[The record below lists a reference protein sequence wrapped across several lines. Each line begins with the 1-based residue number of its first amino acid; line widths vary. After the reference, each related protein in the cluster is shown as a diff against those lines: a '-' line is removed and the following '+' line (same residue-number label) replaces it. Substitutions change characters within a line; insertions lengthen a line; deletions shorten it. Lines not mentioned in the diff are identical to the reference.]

1 MKITVATCQFP
12 VTADIR
18 KNLAFVSR
26 QMKTAKQRGAKVA
39 HFSEACLSGYAGL
52 EFDSFAGFDW
62 DLLTQSTRRI
72 MALANEL
79 RLWVILGSAHRLTG
93 RHKPHNCLYIID
105 DRGRIIDRY
114 DKMFCTGDPSG
125 TSGDLKHY
133 SPGNHFC
140 SFTAAGVRC
149 GVLICHDFRYDELCR
164 IYTKRGVQLMFCSYH
179 NAHHS
184 PAKLRKYNIWGL
196 VVPATMQTYA
206 ANNHLWI
213 SANNSSM
220 PTSAW
225 AGFFVRP
232 DGMITGRLKLHHP
245 GVLISRLDT
254 SEQIYDAAKFWRDRA
269 IRGIYHS
276 GRLVRDQ
283 RSERR
288 TSL

>member
-93 RHKPHNCLYIID
+93 RHKPHNCLYIIND
-105 DRGRIIDRY
+105 SGRIINRY
-114 DKMFCTGDPSG
+114 DKMFCTGDHSEKG
-125 TSGDLKHY
+125 GDLKHY

-140 SFTAAGVRC
+140 IFTVGGIRC
-149 GVLICHDFRYDELCR
+149 GVLICHDFRYSELYR
-164 IYTKRGVQLMFCSYH
+164 AYRKQGVQVMFHSYH
-179 NAHHS
+179 NAYCK
-184 PAKLRKYNIWGL
+184 PAKLRKYNIWGV

-213 SANNSSM
+213 SANNSSR
-220 PTSAW
+220 PASSW
-225 AGFFVRP
+225 ASFFVRP
-232 DGMITGRLKLHHP
+232 DGIITGHLANNRS
-245 GVLISRLDT
+245 GVLISTVDT
-254 SEQIYDAAKFWRDRA
+254 AVKIYDASKDWRDRA
-269 IRGIYHS
+269 IRGVYHS
-276 GRLVRDQ
+276 GRLVRD
-283 RSERR
+283 RCSEQR